1 MKLAYLCDCCRLC
14 CQQLIV
20 EADAFDVLREPRIEA
35 ERPLGRHSASL
46 SLLDACWIVAAPGMP
61 CPFLNSDGRC
71 RIYPSRPQ
79 VCVAFAAGS
88 SKCQQLRQAHGLAAL
103 APRPVTDEMLGEIQ
117 AELLDEQ
124 KSGTEPIESAGVTC
138 SLL

>member
-46 SLLDACWIVAAPGMP
+46 SLLDACWILAAPGMP
-61 CPFLNSDGRC
+61 CPFLRPDSRC

-103 APRPVTDEMLGEIQ
+103 APCPVTGEILTEILQ
-117 AELLDEQ
+117 ALLDEQ
-124 KSGTEPIESAGVTC
+124 PEEIGVT
-138 SLL
+138 